1 VTLINVIDYG
11 MGNLLSISKALER
24 MNAEVSIINFKD
36 SSFRKLIKKSDG
48 LVIPGVG
55 AFRDAMSNLTP
66 IKETII
72 EEVKTGKPL
81 LGICLGFQLIFSDS
95 TEGIDKDE
103 DPHGGLDLIKGKII
117 RFPND
122 MVVPHMGWNSITLKK
137 DSPLTDGTPPNTYFY
152 FVHSYYGTPENNNII
167 GITHYDK
174 IEFTSIAQKD
184 AIFATQFHPE
194 KSSDWGLKMLENY
207 IQFCRK

>member
-1 VTLINVIDYG
+1 
-11 MGNLLSISKALER
+11 MGNLLSISKGLEK
-24 MNAEVSIINFKD
+24 MNAKVEIINFKD
-36 SSFRKLIKKSDG
+36 SSFPKLIKNSDG

-66 IKETII
+66 IKDTIL
-72 EEVKTGKPL
+72 EEVNAGKPL
-81 LGICLGFQLIFSDS
+81 LGICLGFQLVFSDS
-95 TEGIDKDE
+95 TENTVEGQEPYK
-103 DPHGGLDLIKGKII
+103 GLGLIKGSVI

-137 DSPLTDGTPPNTYFY
+137 DSPLTEGIPENTFFY
-152 FVHSYYGTPENNNII
+152 FVHSYYGTPDNNNVV
-167 GITHYDK
+167 GVTRYDK
-174 IEFTSIAQKD
+174 VEFTSIAQKD

-207 IQFCRK
+207 IQFCKK